1 MNKFKVLN
9 TLSYYRHRGFKSD
22 VGFLQTLNLDKTM
35 KEFLY
40 QNIIA
45 FLVVIFVTFINGQAY
60 ISGNI
65 IWLPIGAVS
74 LCYLLFGF
82 NIFIA
87 VFLAITMSSVWFHD
101 SSFTGI
107 NLLHLVGTFSPLLAI
122 ASMKFFKLSNFFDG
136 GRLVFQHLLFLA
148 ILTALYNTL
157 LKFFVYSYLSLGR
170 PEDLTINAINFITN
184 YLIGDVLGCLAVLFF
199 AALVVVPGIRYF
211 APKLVPSQ
219 DKVK

>member
-1 MNKFKVLN
+1 MQSKL
-9 TLSYYRHRGFKSD
+9 T
-22 VGFLQTLNLDKTM
+22 
-35 KEFLY
+35 EFLY

-45 FLVVIFVTFINGQAY
+45 FLVIIFVTFINGQAF

-87 VFLAITMSSVWFHD
+87 VFLAITLSSIWFHD

-170 PEDLTINAINFITN
+170 PEDLTINAMNFITN

-199 AALVVVPGIRYF
+199 AALVVVPGIRYL
-211 APKLVPSQ
+211 APKLIPS
-219 DKVK
+219 KEKAK